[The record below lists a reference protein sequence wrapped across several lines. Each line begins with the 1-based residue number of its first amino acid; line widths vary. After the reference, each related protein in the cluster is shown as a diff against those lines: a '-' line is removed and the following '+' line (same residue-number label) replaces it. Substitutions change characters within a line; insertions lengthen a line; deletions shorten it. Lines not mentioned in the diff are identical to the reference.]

1 MDDTPTQQEQE
12 DLDQSLRDTFP
23 ASDPPAHSG
32 TTGPTPIEKTVSRS
46 SRRWSAKARL
56 GGSPPVP
63 G

>member
-32 TTGPTPIEKTVSRS
+32 TTGPTPAEK
-46 SRRWSAKARL
+46 A
-56 GGSPPVP
+56 
-63 G
+63 